1 MGSRASLGDSDIY
14 SDDEQPTVLA
24 LRLRPKKTNNSA
36 TNETQS
42 QVKKTEQS
50 RRKKTAPAR
59 RDVRFLREVRRL
71 QMSTDFMIPRLPF
84 SRLVREII
92 VQHSTIVSQMTA
104 TALEALQIAAE
115 MYVGQRLQDAYML
128 TLHRKRVT
136 LQVKDMKLINILR
149 ID

>member
-14 SDDEQPTVLA
+14 SDDEEPTVLT

-50 RRKKTAPAR
+50 RRKKTAPTR
-59 RDVRFLREVRRL
+59 RDVGFLREVRRL
-71 QMSTDFMIPRLPF
+71 QMTTDFMIPRLPF
-84 SRLVREII
+84 SRLVREI
-92 VQHSTIVSQMTA
+92 VAQHSTIVWQMTA
-104 TALEALQIAAE
+104 TALEALQMAAE

-128 TLHRKRVT
+128 TLHRKCVT